1 MDSAA
6 NLLLTQPV
14 LPPMPMEHLS
24 KTDLANVPQDKKKQ
38 YAKDFESVLLNKLM
52 EQMKGTIGDW
62 GFERDGASEQVQ
74 GLFWMYLSQDVA
86 HNGGIGL
93 WKEIYQFLTA
103 GDQTNAAAKP
113 PEGSK

>member
-14 LPPMPMEHLS
+14 LPPTPMEHLS
-24 KTDLANVPQDKKKQ
+24 KAELADVPHEKKKQ
-38 YAKDFESVLLNKLM
+38 SAKDFESVLLNKLM
-52 EQMKGTIGDW
+52 EQMKDTIGDW

-74 GLFWMYLSQDVA
+74 GLFWLYLSQDVA

-103 GDQTNAAAKP
+103 GDQANAAEKL
-113 PEGSK
+113 PEGRI

>member
-14 LPPMPMEHLS
+14 VPPTPMDHFS
-24 KTDLANVPQDKKKQ
+24 KANLANAPQDQKKQ
-38 YAKDFESVLLNKLM
+38 FAKDFESVLLNKLM
-52 EQMKGTIGDW
+52 DQMKNTIGDW

-86 HNGGIGL
+86 KNGGIGL

-103 GDQTNAAAKP
+103 GEQTNTAEKL
-113 PEGSK
+113 PEGRI